1 MAYMLAARALRHA
14 MSLGL
19 ALPCSELPDA
29 RVGMMAACWV
39 AVCQGEY
46 LLIDGFPR
54 KLDQGMAFEKD
65 VARCTTVLFF
75 DCPEDVMQ
83 ERLSHN

>member
-1 MAYMLAARALRHA
+1 
-14 MSLGL
+14 
-19 ALPCSELPDA
+19 
-29 RVGMMAACWV
+29 MAACWGD
-39 AVCQGEY
+39 VCQGEY

-65 VARCTTVLFF
+65 VAQCTTVLFF